1 MAHHTDDAGDTF
13 VDTDFVTTA
22 QRVPGVEL
30 RHLGFG
36 EFVFFT
42 PKGAAEVDRMRGED
56 FPGQKGRSHKL
67 YDDRHG
73 SGAAEWLVAEVEKH
87 DLSQRVAGLRSAV
100 IRLAHIRGDLRPHLL
115 PLLKGAGTTLPGIP
129 AVVTKVRGRMAF
141 VVPVDPGSAPPE
153 IAKGDWFRVLLPV
166 VGEEGKLIPPTSG
179 AKHQD
184 WLFAPYRM
192 NEDYRGEPRQAAS
205 SHKAKTEPDARVWY
219 VGGGSWACNVNGED
233 LRGLRAAF
241 PKSTRRVSR
250 NPNAADSY
258 SIYTTERGSD
268 LIKAWLQEHGRSVG
282 GSPQWD
288 LAPGEMPSW

>member
-1 MAHHTDDAGDTF
+1 MAHHTDDAGDTY
-13 VDTDFVTTA
+13 VDSDFVNDA

-30 RHLGFG
+30 RHIGFG
-36 EFVFFT
+36 EFVFNT
-42 PKGAAEVDRMRGED
+42 PKGEAEVDRMRGED
-56 FPGQKGRSHKL
+56 FSGQKGRSHKL

-87 DLSQRVAGLRSAV
+87 NLSQRVAGLRTAT
-100 IRLAHIRGDLRPHLL
+100 IRLAHMRPDLRPHLL
-115 PLLKGAGTTLPGIP
+115 PLLKSAGTTLPGIP

-141 VVPVDPGSAPPE
+141 VVPTDPASAPPE

-205 SHKAKTEPDARVWY
+205 PHKAKTEPDARVWY
-219 VGGGSWACNVNGED
+219 GGGG
-233 LRGLRAAF
+233 
-241 PKSTRRVSR
+241 
-250 NPNAADSY
+250 
-258 SIYTTERGSD
+258 
-268 LIKAWLQEHGRSVG
+268 HGRDSS
-282 GSPQWD
+282 SPTTRKALRLNQ
-288 LAPGEMPSW
+288 PR